1 MQEDNPQGSHG
12 SRFHEMDSEMAEEAQ
27 LKYRDEVSDSCGDC
41 VLDGDCED
49 GHDCTRKQY
58 QKSILGKQFPT
69 RQFGDRLGF
78 ASHRARRQIYGRCFV
93 ALIGFQHKQTPRFKS
108 SYS

>member
-1 MQEDNPQGSHG
+1 MQEDNPQGSHR
-12 SRFHEMDSEMAEEAQ
+12 SRFHEMDSEMAEEGQ

-58 QKSILGKQFPT
+58 QKGILSKQFPA
-69 RQFGDRLGF
+69 RQLRNRLD
-78 ASHRARRQIYGRCFV
+78 SVSRRARG
-93 ALIGFQHKQTPRFKS
+93 
-108 SYS
+108 